1 MGDIEILPPRP
12 EGRSGCVRTAPTDT
26 PGASIRVRRVGT
38 EKSGV
43 PKKRTFICLGPL
55 FEVIAVFDAPTA
67 EELLLE
73 PTEMVD
79 EEYAVEV
86 VHLMLN
92 AERD

>member
-26 PGASIRVRRVGT
+26 PGASIRARSVGT

-43 PKKRTFICLGPL
+43 PKKRTFISLRAL
-55 FEVIAVFDAPTA
+55 FELVAIFGAPPS
-67 EELLLE
+67 EKLLFE
-73 PTEMVD
+73 ATEMVY
-79 EEYAVEV
+79 EKYSIEV
-86 VHLMLN
+86 VHLVLN

>member
-26 PGASIRVRRVGT
+26 PGASIRARRVGT

-43 PKKRTFICLGPL
+43 PKKRTFISLGSI
-55 FEVIAVFDAPTA
+55 FEVIAVFYAPTA
-67 EELLLE
+67 EELLFE
-73 PTEMVD
+73 STEMVD
-79 EEYAVEV
+79 EEYAVKV